1 MGGLVAATV
10 ITAYSIAALA
20 DGIGIGGFANT
31 AAFYGESILSVAWGA
46 VRDIGLDF
54 YNSISSI
61 DGLSKFVNSGFTTLK
76 NMTSFVSDW
85 LTGSS
90 SVIPSTSAGLATATE
105 LSLLNSQLLT
115 SGAANFSQ
123 ALTSLTDTLGGIFS
137 NSFSTTLSGLQTGL
151 TKLVSASA
159 TFVFAGIAQGASA
172 LAAATTGVPILGAA
186 TAAIA
191 SGASTFAAYIST
203 APVLIQVAAVVAV
216 AYVAV
221 KVVKVV
227 WKGIKKLF
235 SDERMKTNVKFV
247 RKMPNGLNLYQYEYR
262 KEFKDIAGH
271 GVFEGYMA
279 REVEKRYPKAV
290 QIESNG
296 YKSVN
301 YSLVGI

>member
-1 MGGLVAATV
+1 M
-10 ITAYSIAALA
+10 
-20 DGIGIGGFANT
+20 
-31 AAFYGESILSVAWGA
+31 
-46 VRDIGLDF
+46 
-54 YNSISSI
+54 SSTFP
-61 DGLSKFVNSGFTTLK
+61 FVHYPNIF
-76 NMTSFVSDW
+76 NQSF
-85 LTGSS
+85 G
-90 SVIPSTSAGLATATE
+90 
-105 LSLLNSQLLT
+105 
-115 SGAANFSQ
+115 
-123 ALTSLTDTLGGIFS
+123 
-137 NSFSTTLSGLQTGL
+137 TTLSGVQAGL
-151 TKLVSASA
+151 TQLVSGAA

-172 LAAATTGVPILGAA
+172 LAAATTGVPILGSV

-191 SGASTFAAYIST
+191 SSASTFAAYIST
-203 APVLIQVAAVVAV
+203 APVLIQVVAVVAV

-271 GVFEGYMA
+271 GMFEGYMA
-279 REVEKRYPKAV
+279 HEVEKRYPKAV
-290 QIESNG
+290 QIENNG